1 MENFGPTTEQTL
13 AMFERM
19 VLIRAME
26 ERLGEDFHAGRLPG
40 GVHLY
45 IGQEAVAAGVC
56 AHLDDG
62 DWINSTHRGHG
73 HFLAKGGDPKSMMAE
88 IHGHADGIC
97 KGMGGSMH
105 VADLS
110 KGILGANGIVG
121 GGMSLSVGAA
131 LAAQMD
137 GEGRVSVA
145 FFGDGA
151 ANQGV
156 LMEAL
161 NITSLWQ
168 LPLVFICENNGFCE
182 FSPTATVT
190 SGEIAERARPFGMPT
205 EVIDGNDAIG
215 VWIAA
220 GRAVQRARGGEG
232 PSFIEATTYRTRGH
246 FEAEALILTHTY
258 REEEEI
264 ELWRGRDPIPR
275 LAKYM
280 GEQGICDED
289 GLAAI
294 EARVAGQVAEAVA
307 FTAAG
312 QPPDPAI
319 IESLMFDGQNP

>member
-1 MENFGPTTEQTL
+1 MDNFGPSNEQTL

-19 VLIRAME
+19 ALIRAME
-26 ERLGEDFHAGRLPG
+26 EQLGEDFKAGRLPG

-56 AHLDDG
+56 AHLGDQ

-73 HFLAKGGDPKSMMAE
+73 HFLAKGGDPKTMMAE
-88 IHGHADGIC
+88 IYGHGDGIC
-97 KGMGGSMH
+97 QGMGGSMH

-131 LAAQMD
+131 LAAQM
-137 GEGRVSVA
+137 EGAGQVSVG

-151 ANQGV
+151 SNQGV

-161 NITSLWQ
+161 NVSSLWK
-168 LPLVFICENNGFCE
+168 LPLVFICENNGFSE

-190 SGEIAERARPFGMPT
+190 SGQIADRALPFGIPVEM
-205 EVIDGNDAIG
+205 IDGNDAIS

-220 GRAVQRARGGEG
+220 GLAIEHARAGEG
-232 PSFIEATTYRTRGH
+232 PYFIEAATYRTRGH
-246 FEAEALILTHTY
+246 FEAEAMMITHKY

-275 LAKYM
+275 LARHM
-280 GEQGICDED
+280 IENGICDQ
-289 GLAAI
+289 AAMAVI
-294 EARVAGQVAEAVA
+294 EARVADQVAEAAA
-307 FTAAG
+307 FAQAG
-312 QPPDPAI
+312 EPPDPAVI
-319 IESLMFDGQNP
+319 QGLMFDGQNP